1 VIARLFQEFRESLL
15 VSLGALRA
23 NKMRSLLTMLGII
36 IGVGAVITMIALG
49 QGAKKAVE
57 TQIQSMG
64 ANLLFVRPGA
74 ARQGFVRTQMG
85 STVNLTNEDAQYI
98 QEKCPAVAKVVP
110 ESYANAQLKYK
121 NKNWNARIVGT
132 TPEYPAVRNVTPVQG
147 SFFNQKEVYNKERVC
162 VLGQTVYENL
172 FGPKENPVGKIIK
185 LNNISFVVK
194 GLLAPKGG
202 TGFMNQD
209 DLGFVPITTAQKRLL
224 GTDYLNNIN
233 IQAGKE
239 AEINQASLEIEKLL
253 RRRHKLQPRAENDFN
268 ISTQLDLLSTM
279 EQTSQQFT
287 LLLAG
292 IALVSLLVGG
302 IGIMNIM
309 LVSVTERTREIGV
322 RMAIGARRKD
332 ILQQFLIEALVLSLL
347 GGIIGILV
355 GIGGSV
361 ALSQAARW
369 NTLISPP
376 AVLLAFFFAF
386 LVGVFF
392 GLWPARKASRL
403 NPIEALRYE

>member
-1 VIARLFQEFRESLL
+1 MIARLFQEFRESLL